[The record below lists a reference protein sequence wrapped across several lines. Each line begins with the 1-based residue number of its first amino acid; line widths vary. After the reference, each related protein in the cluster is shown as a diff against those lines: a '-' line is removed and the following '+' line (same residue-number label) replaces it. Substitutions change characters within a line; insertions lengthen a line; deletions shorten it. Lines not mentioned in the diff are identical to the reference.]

1 MTARFT
7 GKVALVTG
15 GGSGIGR
22 ATAVAFARDGASVVV
37 AGRNAEPLEQTVKLI
52 QAAGGHAS
60 AVTADVSRS
69 DDVARLVDATVQRYG
84 GLHVAF
90 NNAGVFQ
97 AAPVADMDGA
107 AWDRIIAVNLTGVFL
122 CMKYEI
128 AHMRANGGGV
138 IVNTASTFGA
148 HARVPEAGASVA
160 SKAAVSALT
169 RVAARESIAQ
179 GIRINVIVPGRSTPP
194 CRSCRGRPR
203 ATATNGC
210 ATPYRSAASAAWT
223 RSPRQCSGWPH
234 PNRGSRSV
242 TTSSSTVAPQPE
254 TWCGSRRAGPPDCQI
269 SSRVLPMTSRASM
282 AACASAA
289 FSSG

>member
-22 ATAVAFARDGASVVV
+22 ATAVAFVREGASVVV

-52 QAAGGHAS
+52 QAAGGRAS
-60 AVTADVSRS
+60 AIAADVSQS
-69 DDVARLVDATVQRYG
+69 GDVARLVAATVRRYG

-90 NNAGVFQ
+90 NNAGIFE
-97 AAPVADMDGA
+97 AAPLVDMDEA
-107 AWDRIIAVNLTGVFL
+107 AWDRLVAVNLTGVFL

-148 HARVPEAGASVA
+148 HARVPQASAYVA

-169 RVAARESIAQ
+169 RVAALESIAQ
-179 GIRINVIVPGRSTPP
+179 GIRINVISPGAIDTSMSMLPGETEAARDERLRDAIPI
-194 CRSCRGRPR
+194 GRVGSLDEVAAAVLWLAAPESGFTVGHDLVVDGG
-203 ATATNGC
+203 ATA
-210 ATPYRSAASAAWT
+210 
-223 RSPRQCSGWPH
+223 
-234 PNRGSRSV
+234 
-242 TTSSSTVAPQPE
+242 
-254 TWCGSRRAGPPDCQI
+254 
-269 SSRVLPMTSRASM
+269 
-282 AACASAA
+282 
-289 FSSG
+289 

>member
-1 MTARFT
+1 MTAHFT

-52 QAAGGHAS
+52 RAAGGDAS

-69 DDVARLVDATVQRYG
+69 DDVARLVAATVERYG

-90 NNAGVFQ
+90 NNAGVFE
-97 AAPVADMDGA
+97 AAPLVDMEEA
-107 AWDRIIAVNLTGVFL
+107 AWDRLLAVNLTGVFL

-128 AHMRANGGGV
+128 AHMRANGGGA

-148 HARVPEAGASVA
+148 HMRVPEAGAYVA

-169 RVAARESIAQ
+169 RVAALESIAQ
-179 GIRINVIVPGRSTPP
+179 GIRINVISPGPIDTPLSILP
-194 CRSCRGRPR
+194 GETEADRDERLRDTLPIGRVGSLDEVAAAVLWLAAPESGFTVGHDLVVDGG
-203 ATATNGC
+203 ATA
-210 ATPYRSAASAAWT
+210 
-223 RSPRQCSGWPH
+223 
-234 PNRGSRSV
+234 
-242 TTSSSTVAPQPE
+242 
-254 TWCGSRRAGPPDCQI
+254 
-269 SSRVLPMTSRASM
+269 
-282 AACASAA
+282 
-289 FSSG
+289 

>member
-1 MTARFT
+1 MTAHFT

-52 QAAGGHAS
+52 RAAGGDAS

-69 DDVARLVDATVQRYG
+69 DDVARLVAATVERYG

-90 NNAGVFQ
+90 NNAGVFE
-97 AAPVADMDGA
+97 AAPVADMDEA
-107 AWDRIIAVNLTGVFL
+107 AWDRLMAVNLTGVFL

-128 AHMRANGGGV
+128 AHMRANGGGA

-148 HARVPEAGASVA
+148 HMRVPEAGAYVA

-169 RVAARESIAQ
+169 RVAALESIAQ
-179 GIRINVIVPGRSTPP
+179 GIRINVISPGPIDTPLSILP
-194 CRSCRGRPR
+194 GETEADRDERLRDTLPIGRVGSLDEVAAAVLWLAAPESGFTVGHDLVVDGG
-203 ATATNGC
+203 ATA
-210 ATPYRSAASAAWT
+210 
-223 RSPRQCSGWPH
+223 
-234 PNRGSRSV
+234 
-242 TTSSSTVAPQPE
+242 
-254 TWCGSRRAGPPDCQI
+254 
-269 SSRVLPMTSRASM
+269 
-282 AACASAA
+282 
-289 FSSG
+289 